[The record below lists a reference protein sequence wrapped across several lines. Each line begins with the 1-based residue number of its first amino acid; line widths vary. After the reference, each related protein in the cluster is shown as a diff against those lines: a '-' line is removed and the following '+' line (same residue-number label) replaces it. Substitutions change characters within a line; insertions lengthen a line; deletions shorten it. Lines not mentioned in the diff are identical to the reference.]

1 MGSKAFFSFKSP
13 YAGGLRA
20 SVGNGLETVLKRR
33 RIGPALRL
41 PADTYSDI
49 INIGLPSL
57 RERAGGEAVVLLISK
72 CKITTIFAD
81 VPTNYGKIH
90 VRFEKSAFC
99 ARNLLIHREKFSEG
113 ILQTDKLS

>member
-1 MGSKAFFSFKSP
+1 MGSKAFCFFQVP

-20 SVGNGLETVLKRR
+20 SVGSGFTTDLQRNHNGFAVC
-33 RIGPALRL
+33 L
-41 PADTYSDI
+41 PADTYSDV

-57 RERAGGEAVVLLISK
+57 RGRAGREAVVLLISK

-90 VRFEKSAFC
+90 VRFEKSAFY

-113 ILQTDKLS
+113 IFKKCPI